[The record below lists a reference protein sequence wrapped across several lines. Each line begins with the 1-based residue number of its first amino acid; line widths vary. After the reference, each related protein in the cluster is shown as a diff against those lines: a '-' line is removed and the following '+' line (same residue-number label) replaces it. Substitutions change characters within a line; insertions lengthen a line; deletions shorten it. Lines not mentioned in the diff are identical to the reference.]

1 MLFLEWATLK
11 LCGNTLIKIN
21 YKKHAAD
28 YFAACFIV

>member
-11 LCGNTLIKIN
+11 LCCTLIKIN

-28 YFAACFIV
+28 YFAACFII